1 MSTLSTHVLDTVLGL
16 PAKGVKVTL
25 RKEDVVLGFDFTDEE
40 GRVREFRTTGAP
52 LDPGSYR
59 LSYSVADYWKA
70 AGRESFY
77 PEIVINF
84 RMDGSAGHYHVPL
97 LLSPYGYTTYRGS

>member
-25 RKEDVVLGFDFTDEE
+25 RREGVLLGADYTDDE
-40 GRVREFRTTGAP
+40 GRIREFRSTGAP
-52 LDPGSYR
+52 LAAGSYR
-59 LSYSVADYWKA
+59 LSYSVAEYWKA
-70 AGRESFY
+70 AGRETFY

-84 RMDGSAGHYHVPL
+84 TMDLSTGHYHVPL
-97 LLSPYGYTTYRGS
+97 LLSPFGYTTYRGS